1 MTLHI
6 KKIMDGMLIFTI
18 LDYEFGDRS
27 SESFYNQVK
36 KLVRKGY
43 INILV
48 DFTNVKTTYKDV
60 VEKVY
65 EVHKLINACDGTMKI
80 FGVSPEVASI
90 ISESKFSSYLNY
102 QPNEVI
108 DVDIFDLCGRS
119 QLISL
124 AS

>member
-18 LDYEFGDRS
+18 LDYEFEDRA
-27 SESFYNQVK
+27 SESFYSQVK
-36 KLVRKGY
+36 SLVCKGY
-43 INILV
+43 TDILI
-48 DFTNVKTTYKDV
+48 DFTNVKKTYKDV
-60 VEKVY
+60 VEKLY

-80 FGVSPEVASI
+80 FGVNPDVAMI
-90 ISESKFSSYLNY
+90 ISESKFSSSLNF
-102 QPNEVI
+102 QVNEVI
-108 DVDIFDLCGRS
+108 DEDILELYGRK